1 MRARRVERHVNNEL
15 FTPSAPRPYTP
26 IHHGTRGATLSHLH
40 NATPPPQSFF
50 YSLHPLSH
58 AVQSQD
64 QSLDE
69 LIKAS
74 SKDKKKGGPA
84 GKKAG
89 KAPGGKKGGKK
100 GTPDGKAKLVSA
112 VSKNSKAKRA
122 NKMAKARG
130 MDVDMKPVKGVQPR
144 AKTGKK
150 GVGAKVAD
158 TLKARIAAAKGRL
171 AGKIGGKGTP
181 AKAADIKI
189 TIAGQ
194 KNTGGGAFAFKP
206 MKTSSGLKAPGG
218 GGRGRGRGRG
228 LPAGRGL
235 GRGRGIVKPGAGK
248 APGGGRNTLAGAI
261 GKAKG
266 KFGGRTV
273 QVAAKAP
280 GGRGKAPGRGG
291 RGRGGGGRGGGRIG
305 KAGLT
310 LAQRFG
316 GKKK

>member
-1 MRARRVERHVNNEL
+1 M
-15 FTPSAPRPYTP
+15 
-26 IHHGTRGATLSHLH
+26 
-40 NATPPPQSFF
+40 
-50 YSLHPLSH
+50 
-58 AVQSQD
+58 QSQD

-122 NKMAKARG
+122 NKMAKARS

-248 APGGGRNTLAGAI
+248 APGGGQIPWPVRLARPRVSLVGGRCRWRQRRRAGAARRP
-261 GKAKG
+261 GVEDAG
-266 KFGGRTV
+266 AAAV
-273 QVAAKAP
+273 DVAAAASARP
-280 GGRGKAPGRGG
+280 A
-291 RGRGGGGRGGGRIG
+291 
-305 KAGLT
+305 
-310 LAQRFG
+310 
-316 GKKK
+316 